1 MILLIIYLLKY
12 AKIGRLTDSRSLR
25 VTFTRLLIQAALV
38 LLSYVKVKELEHHRI
53 SLVISDFLGPHS
65 HKSIIFVLIKRI
77 RNKATV
83 HLNLEATVFLARQL
97 LFILRNKKLFDN

>member
-1 MILLIIYLLKY
+1 M
-12 AKIGRLTDSRSLR
+12 KIGRLTVSRSLR
-25 VTFTRLLIQAALV
+25 VAITRRLIQAALV

-77 RNKATV
+77 SDKATL
-83 HLNLEATVFLARQL
+83 HLNLETTIFLARQL
-97 LFILRNKKLFDN
+97 LFIMRNKKLFDY